1 MTPGPICR
9 KTATLKKPG
18 TKEKVGIMTRDRVTM
33 TAAAIIGTTI
43 AAAMTGAMITD
54 ADKITLG

>member
-1 MTPGPICR
+1 
-9 KTATLKKPG
+9 
-18 TKEKVGIMTRDRVTM
+18 M